1 MFKDPDTMVLK
12 EDFRNRF
19 RNVSRIMDCV
29 GCDKC
34 RLWGKLQTN
43 GYGTA
48 LKVLFEFDEND
59 SSRDP
64 PLRRTEL
71 VALINTLNRLSHS
84 LSAIKDF
91 RRMLDEREG
100 LPKDVASTLPET
112 DKGVLK
118 TILALGDSD
127 VEGPIDVLT
136 GGEDVPNFKRD
147 WDAREMT
154 MWEEVKAEYNLV
166 KRTFFYVLYQWSQL
180 PGRL

>member
-1 MFKDPDTMVLK
+1 MFQDPDTVVLK

-59 SSRDP
+59 SSKDP

-71 VALINTLNRLSHS
+71 VALINTMDRLSHS
-84 LSAIKDF
+84 LSAIKEF
-91 RRMLDEREG
+91 RRMIDEREG
-100 LPKDVASTLPET
+100 VPKPVVPAPQEPSQ
-112 DKGVLK
+112 GVLK
-118 TILALGDSD
+118 TKLALEEEKEPEIRYRDDGLPDFS
-127 VEGPIDVLT
+127 
-136 GGEDVPNFKRD
+136 RD
-147 WDAREMT
+147 WDASKMT
-154 MWEEVKAEYNLV
+154 VWEEMVAEYQLV
-166 KRTFFYVLYQWSQL
+166 MRVFRYVLSQWYHMPKKL
-180 PGRL
+180 